1 MVPLSSFSP
10 LLIMFANI
18 TPDSDF
24 DKYDEMRLHM
34 EVLLSSPLID
44 FDISMRILIP
54 LENAGIRR
62 LRDLVCLSRED
73 LLKVNRLGVKAVDE
87 VERLLDRLGLSLG
100 MII

>member
-1 MVPLSSFSP
+1 
-10 LLIMFANI
+10 MFANI

>member
-1 MVPLSSFSP
+1 
-10 LLIMFANI
+10 MFANI

-87 VERLLDRLGLSLG
+87 MERLLDRLGLSLG
-100 MII
+100 MRI

>member
-1 MVPLSSFSP
+1 
-10 LLIMFANI
+10 MFANV
-18 TPDSDF
+18 THESEF

-62 LRDLVCLSRED
+62 LRDLVCLTRED
-73 LLKVNRLGVKAVDE
+73 LLKINRLGVKAVDE
-87 VERLLDRLGLSLG
+87 MERLLDRLGLSLG
-100 MII
+100 MRI

>member
-1 MVPLSSFSP
+1 
-10 LLIMFANI
+10 MFANI

-24 DKYDEMRLHM
+24 NKYDEMRLHM

-87 VERLLDRLGLSLG
+87 MERLLDRLGLSLG

>member
-1 MVPLSSFSP
+1 
-10 LLIMFANI
+10 MFANI

-62 LRDLVCLSRED
+62 LRDLLCLSRED

-87 VERLLDRLGLSLG
+87 MERLLDRLGLSLG
-100 MII
+100 MRI

>member
-1 MVPLSSFSP
+1 
-10 LLIMFANI
+10 
-18 TPDSDF
+18 
-24 DKYDEMRLHM
+24 M

-73 LLKVNRLGVKAVDE
+73 LLKVNRLGVKAADE
-87 VERLLDRLGLSLG
+87 MERLLDRLGLSLG
-100 MII
+100 MRI